1 MTDSTSSPGS
11 SPTDDTPLNAALADD
26 ARAAKR
32 GSLGWLSLTVAALF
46 GLFFAYALWEAIEN
60 AIEVPKLYA
69 QLEAVGLG
77 AGEVPWLLIC
87 IGILIPP
94 LAYGV
99 AFILGLRRNAASKA
113 LIFAVA
119 LVAVAALSLSVN
131 ALAVA

>member
-1 MTDSTSSPGS
+1 MTDSEKDAPF
-11 SPTDDTPLNAALADD
+11 DETPFDVAIDDD

-32 GSLGWLSLTVAALF
+32 GKLGWLSLTVAALF
-46 GLFFAYALWEAIEN
+46 GLFFAYDLWEAIEN
-60 AIEVPKLYA
+60 AIEVPKLFA

-77 AGEVPWLLIC
+77 AGEVPWVLIW

-94 LAYGV
+94 LAYGA
-99 AFILGLRRNAASKA
+99 AFVIGLRRNAASKA
-113 LIFAVA
+113 LIFLLA